1 MKGKWIYVRAV
12 LLLCF
17 VGVLVGFS
25 HYKNRTQKIVKSE
38 KSFEGENNLFM
49 TFPMIDSLL
58 IQSGKKIEGQL
69 KSNINLFILEQ
80 KIKAHPL
87 VKNADVSTTVD
98 GVLNVVVEQRK
109 PVARVVGAHSYY
121 IDESAEKMPL
131 STNHS
136 ARVFTVSG
144 NVKEENY
151 KEIYKIVKK
160 IEADDFLKKQLVGI
174 EKLDNG
180 DYQLFPRIGNH
191 TILLG
196 DTKNLHNKMMNLKFF
211 YKKML
216 KENLIDKYSKI
227 NLQYNNQVIGTKK

>member
-25 HYKNRTQKIVKSE
+25 HYKNRMQKIVKSE

-69 KSNINLFILEQ
+69 KSNVNLFTLEQ

-87 VKNADVSTTVD
+87 VKNADVSTTID
-98 GVLNVVVEQRK
+98 GVLNIVVKQRK
-109 PVARVVGAHSYY
+109 PVARVVGTHSYY

-131 STNHS
+131 STNYS

-144 NVKEENY
+144 NVKEKDY

-160 IEADDFLKKQLVGI
+160 IQADDFLSKQLVGI
-174 EKLDNG
+174 EKLNNG
-180 DYQLFPRIGNH
+180 DYQLLPRVGNH
-191 TILLG
+191 KVLLG
-196 DTKNLHNKMMNLKFF
+196 DTKNLHQKITNLKFF

-216 KENLIDKYSKI
+216 QENLIDKYSKI